1 LVELKFLKIQFAGDS
16 WAQRRFVGALPKLS
30 VEASLSD
37 SIQHVICLM
46 KDTSPEDF
54 GRHNQFNCQAAFMW
68 LQMLLITL
76 DT

>member
-1 LVELKFLKIQFAGDS
+1 MQFAGDS
-16 WAQRRFVGALPKLS
+16 WARRHSVGALPKLS
-30 VEASLSD
+30 VEATLSG
-37 SIQHVICLM
+37 SIQYVICLM

-54 GRHNQFNCQAAFMW
+54 GRGNQFDCQAVFMW